1 MQTIV
6 TKSELQLLTKLSS
19 PFKIQEFL
27 DSIPYSD
34 EERYRCPRSVL
45 QDCKAHCYDGAV
57 FAAAALRMIGYP
69 PLLVDMLPN
78 SRDDDH
84 ILAVFRLKNRW
95 GAVAKS
101 NFSGLRF
108 REPVYRGLR
117 ELIMSYFESYYNIA
131 GEKTLLGYTAP
142 LHLNRF
148 DKLNWLVNDKAMD
161 AIAQG
166 LDENRKYRIL
176 TPAMARQL
184 SAVDSRSYHAG
195 LLGANQ
201 KGLFQPKERNTNAY
215 TIRKK

>member
-1 MQTIV
+1 MI
-6 TKSELQLLTKLSS
+6 LTKTELHLFAKLQS

-45 QDCKAHCYDGAV
+45 HDRKAHCYDGAV
-57 FAAAALRMIGYP
+57 FAAAALRMIGFP

-78 SRDDDH
+78 KRDDDH
-84 ILAVFRLKNRW
+84 ILAVFRRKNRW

-131 GEKTLLGYTAP
+131 GEKTLVGYSSQ

-148 DKLNWLVNDKAMD
+148 DKLDWFVNDKAMD
-161 AIAQG
+161 AIAKG
-166 LDENRKYRIL
+166 LDGNRTYRIFP
-176 TPAMARQL
+176 PATARQL
-184 SAVDSRSYHAG
+184 SAVDKRSYNAG
-195 LLGANQ
+195 LLGANH
-201 KGLFQPKERNTNAY
+201 KGLFQP
-215 TIRKK
+215 

>member
-1 MQTIV
+1 MI
-6 TKSELQLLTKLSS
+6 LTKTELHLFAKLQS

-45 QDCKAHCYDGAV
+45 HDRKAHCYDGAV
-57 FAAAALRMIGYP
+57 FAAAALRMIGFP

-78 SRDDDH
+78 KRDDDH
-84 ILAVFRLKNRW
+84 ILAVFRRKNRW

-131 GEKTLLGYTAP
+131 GEKTLVGYSSP

-148 DKLNWLVNDKAMD
+148 DKLDWFVNDKAMD
-161 AIAQG
+161 AIAKG
-166 LDENRKYRIL
+166 LDGNRTYRIFP
-176 TPAMARQL
+176 PATARQL
-184 SAVDSRSYHAG
+184 SAVDKRSYNAG
-195 LLGANQ
+195 LLGANH
-201 KGLFQPKERNTNAY
+201 KGLFQP
-215 TIRKK
+215 

>member
-1 MQTIV
+1 MI
-6 TKSELQLLTKLSS
+6 LTKTELRILTKFTS
-19 PFKIQEFL
+19 PSKIQEFL

-45 QDCKAHCYDGAV
+45 QDRKAHCYDGAV
-57 FAAAALRMIGYP
+57 FAAAALRMIGHP

-84 ILAVFRLKNRW
+84 ILAVFRRNNRW

-117 ELIMSYFESYYNIA
+117 ELIMSYFELYYNIA

-142 LHLNRF
+142 LNLNRF
-148 DKLNWLVNDKAMD
+148 DKLHWLVNDEALD
-161 AIAQG
+161 AIAEA
-166 LDENRKYRIL
+166 LDGNRKYKII
-176 TPAMARQL
+176 TPAMSRQL
-184 SAVDSRSYHAG
+184 SAVDKRSYHAG

-201 KGLFQPKERNTNAY
+201 KGLFQPH
-215 TIRKK
+215 

>member
-1 MQTIV
+1 MQTIL
-6 TKSELQLLTKLSS
+6 TKSELRLFAKLPS
-19 PFKIQEFL
+19 PSKIQEFL

-45 QDCKAHCYDGAV
+45 QDRKAHCYDGAV

-108 REPVYRGLR
+108 REPVYLGLR
-117 ELIMSYFESYYNIA
+117 ELIMSYFESYYNTA

-148 DKLNWLVNDKAMD
+148 DKFRWLVNDKAMD

-166 LDENRKYRIL
+166 LDEKRKYRIL

-184 SAVDSRSYHAG
+184 SAVDKRSYHAG

-201 KGLFQPKERNTNAY
+201 KGLFQPN
-215 TIRKK
+215 